1 MKSARL
7 LAIFFTFACAAPKLA
22 AVSQFELSTLKAR
35 VALGDNSARYKLG
48 AIYELAA
55 ESPADGEKMIEYFRA
70 GAEAGHA
77 ACMGKF
83 ALYQVEG
90 LGSLKKDQAAGI
102 KMLQAAADLKD
113 PDALAMLAEAYAMGW
128 FGLAKDI
135 KRSSEHLDEACKLGS
150 ALGLGRRSGLYED
163 GISGYPKD
171 EAASKRDALACAV
184 ALEGTAADLDAPRMQ
199 WGLYQAYQ
207 RAKLY
212 NDGKKWLDKAIQ
224 QGDFRAI
231 RERAD
236 SHADGSNGETKD
248 LVQAYAYFNLAASLQ
263 LTPFPKAASYAAES
277 RDMIAKEMTGAQI
290 AEAQR
295 LSTELNAKLRK

>member
-7 LAIFFTFACAAPKLA
+7 LAILFTLACAAPKLV
-22 AVSQFELSTLKAR
+22 AVSQFELATLKAR
-35 VALGDNSARYKLG
+35 AAVGDNSARYKLG

-55 ESPADGEKMIEYFRA
+55 EDPADAEKLLEYFRA

-83 ALYQVEG
+83 ALYRLAG
-90 LGSLKKDQAAGI
+90 AGSLKQDEAAGL
-102 KMLQAAADLKD
+102 KMLQEAAALKD
-113 PDALAMLAEAYAMGW
+113 PFALVMLAEAYAMGW

-135 KRSSEHLDEACKLGS
+135 KRGAELLDEACKLGS
-150 ALGLGRRSGLYED
+150 AIGLGRRSYLYED

-184 ALEGTAADLDAPRMQ
+184 ALERTAADLDAPRMQ
-199 WGLYQAYQ
+199 MDLYQACK
-207 RAKLY
+207 RAKLF

-224 QGDFRAI
+224 AGSYAAI
-231 RERAD
+231 SERGI
-236 SHADGSNGETKD
+236 SHMWGLNGETKD
-248 LVQAYAYFNLAASLQ
+248 LVQAYAYFNLAASIRPE
-263 LTPFPKAASYAAES
+263 PFPKASSMIAEN
-277 RDMIAKEMTGAQI
+277 RDMLAKEMTGAQI

-295 LSTELNAKLRK
+295 LSTELNAKIRK